1 MSNEDIKNTDGI
13 TTIDGDG
20 DGDGDVDDDVINK
33 NNSVDLSM
41 IFKSKK
47 DEDNNNNTNTTNNER
62 CTWTNQK
69 TMMVFLTVVG
79 VTYAIVLGVLVI
91 RKEPSPTSSLTTL
104 HPTTT
109 PTPTIYPT
117 SPPPTQVHHMHA
129 VVMTTVTVLSRKCQL
144 LVPMIN
150 SKLLLRII
158 LGGML
163 VPVVPKLSMETKLV
177 AGMFLW

>member
-1 MSNEDIKNTDGI
+1 MGNEDIKNTDGV
-13 TTIDGDG
+13 TTIDGD
-20 DGDGDVDDDVINK
+20 VVDDVINE
-33 NNSVDLSM
+33 NSGDDLSM
-41 IFKSKK
+41 ISKSKTSNEEILFS
-47 DEDNNNNTNTTNNER
+47 DEDNNNDDEDEGNNNTTNNER
-62 CTWTNQK
+62 CTWTNKK

-144 LVPMIN
+144 PVPMGN
-150 SKLLLRII
+150 SKI
-158 LGGML
+158 
-163 VPVVPKLSMETKLV
+163 
-177 AGMFLW
+177 